1 MGVFLDSLDLPQESQ
16 VNPFRLATSEVGFQ
30 ALVSSCHKRQLNTG
44 QIIIRFAKSK
54 NNPRKSIESNLSGL
68 VLIEVLSQ

>member
-16 VNPFRLATSEVGFQ
+16 VNPFRLATSEVRFQ

-44 QIIIRFAKSK
+44 QIIKRYAKSK
-54 NNPRKSIESNLSGL
+54 NRIQENQLKVTFLGSFS
-68 VLIEVLSQ
+68 